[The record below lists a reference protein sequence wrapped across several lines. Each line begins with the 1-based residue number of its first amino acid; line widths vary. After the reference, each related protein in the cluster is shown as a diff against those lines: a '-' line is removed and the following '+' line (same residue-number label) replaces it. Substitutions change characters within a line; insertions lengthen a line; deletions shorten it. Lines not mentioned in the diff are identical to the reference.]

1 MSSEIAD
8 LNFNIGR
15 ILYSKWICE
24 TSSAWSRKKT
34 HTKKRWY
41 FGRNGGLGLTGLPP
55 NPLAAV
61 ECQQKASRE
70 SQTQR

>member
-8 LNFNIGR
+8 LNFNISR

-34 HTKKRWY
+34 HKK
-41 FGRNGGLGLTGLPP
+41 NDDTLVEMVALGL
-55 NPLAAV
+55 
-61 ECQQKASRE
+61 QASL
-70 SQTQR
+70 QTL